1 MKFIGLF
8 LFICVSQSL
17 LAQGNLQFN
26 QVKLISTQQTVPAGK
41 VWRVDGATFLGGSPT
56 CLGTGPNT
64 NCAGGTL
71 QGSGFIA
78 EMTFLINGLPNYIYS
93 FQGNPGISSAT
104 SSPGI
109 SPFPL
114 WIPSGTSLAAGTNMR
129 FLSIVEFNII
139 P

>member
-8 LFICVSQSL
+8 LFICVSQYL

-26 QVKLISTQQTVPAGK
+26 QVKLISTQETVPAGK
-41 VWRVDGATFLGGSPT
+41 VWRVDGATFLGGSPI
-56 CLGTGPNT
+56 CLGTGSA
-64 NCAGGTL
+64 NCAGGSL
-71 QGSGFIA
+71 SGSGFIA

-93 FQGNPGISSAT
+93 FQGMPGSQAAT